1 MLGSL
6 ALTVTAAVVGWDLGQ
21 GCGKF
26 EECPNGANEN
36 MGLCCPGCDGIHGL
50 QIGGGAPDGVACSC
64 PPECTT
70 VKYVNGFSP
79 SQPEYPSAENPIC
92 GKFAECDSGTNF
104 GYCCPGCDSVGS
116 ITIGGGG
123 VSCGCRGCPSRAS
136 MITTAASSA
145 TTPDQ
150 ELVNL
155 NQAVS
160 DAEAALALALA
171 DAEAISNNITSSSSS
186 SSSSNDT
193 IAQLRKELQTAQAA
207 ANEYASTPL
216 QPAKR
221 NRAAVAGGVT
231 AGLLV
236 IVGLAGM
243 AHYVVSTRKAESS
256 RQHPS
261 MPQALTAADAAA
273 AAEAAASTA
282 A

>member
-1 MLGSL
+1 
-6 ALTVTAAVVGWDLGQ
+6 
-21 GCGKF
+21 
-26 EECPNGANEN
+26 
-36 MGLCCPGCDGIHGL
+36 
-50 QIGGGAPDGVACSC
+50 
-64 PPECTT
+64 
-70 VKYVNGFSP
+70 
-79 SQPEYPSAENPIC
+79 
-92 GKFAECDSGTNF
+92 
-104 GYCCPGCDSVGS
+104 
-116 ITIGGGG
+116 
-123 VSCGCRGCPSRAS
+123 